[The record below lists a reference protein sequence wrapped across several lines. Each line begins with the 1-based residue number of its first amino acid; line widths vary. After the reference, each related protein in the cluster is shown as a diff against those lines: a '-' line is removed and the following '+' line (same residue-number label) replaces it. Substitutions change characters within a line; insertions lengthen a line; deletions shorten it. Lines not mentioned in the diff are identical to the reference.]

1 MKTITVVGTRP
12 ELIRLSVVLKTLNN
26 HVKNILVHTGQNFDY
41 ELNKIFFDEMKIQ
54 KPNYQINLKNNSPY
68 NTISKI
74 FVEIEKIIL
83 KEKPDAF
90 IVLGDTNSCL
100 SAYCAKRYK
109 IPVFHIEAGNRCY
122 DLRVPEEI
130 NRKIIDHISDINVT
144 YSEVAKQNLLREN
157 LDPDKVFNIGSPL
170 YEVYN
175 YYKGKIL
182 KSDILKKLKL
192 KRNEYFLV
200 SVHREENVENNK
212 NFLDFINFVNFLSQ
226 KYKKKIIVTTH
237 PRTMKKVNLL
247 KNIKKNII
255 FLKPFSYFD
264 YCKLQINSKLV
275 FSDSGSISEESS
287 IMGFDAINLRSTNER
302 QEAVEYGAVGM
313 SHFDLD
319 IIEDLINVENKK
331 YYKEIVNDY
340 KSKNFSKIFLKI
352 LFSYKNYVKEY
363 TWKEKKK

>member
-1 MKTITVVGTRP
+1 MKTLTVVGTRP
-12 ELIRLSVVLKTLNN
+12 ELIRLSRVLNILNN
-26 HVKNILVHTGQNFDY
+26 TLENVLVHTGQNYDY
-41 ELNKIFFDEMKIQ
+41 ELNEIFFKEMKIK
-54 KPNYQINLKNNSPY
+54 KPDYKIDLKNSSP
-68 NTISKI
+68 NQAISKI

-83 KEKPDAF
+83 IEKPDAF

-130 NRKIIDHISDINVT
+130 NRKIIDHISDINLT
-144 YSEVAKQNLLREN
+144 YSQVAKQNLLREN
-157 LDPDKVFNIGSPL
+157 IDPDKVFNIGSPL
-170 YEVYN
+170 YEVFN
-175 YYKGKIL
+175 YYKKNIL
-182 KSDILKKLKL
+182 RSNILKKLKL
-192 KRNEYFLV
+192 KKNEYFLV
-200 SVHREENVENNK
+200 SVHREENVENSQNFK
-212 NFLDFINFVNFLSQ
+212 NFINFLNFLSQ
-226 KYKKKIIVTTH
+226 KYKKKIIVSTH
-237 PRTMKKVNLL
+237 PRTMKKVKSL
-247 KNIKKNII
+247 KNFEKNII

-264 YCKLQINSKLV
+264 YSKLQINSKIV

-319 IIEDLINVENKK
+319 IIEKLINVENKK

>member
-1 MKTITVVGTRP
+1 M
-12 ELIRLSVVLKTLNN
+12 
-26 HVKNILVHTGQNFDY
+26 
-41 ELNKIFFDEMKIQ
+41 
-54 KPNYQINLKNNSPY
+54 
-68 NTISKI
+68 
-74 FVEIEKIIL
+74 
-83 KEKPDAF
+83 
-90 IVLGDTNSCL
+90 
-100 SAYCAKRYK
+100 
-109 IPVFHIEAGNRCY
+109 
-122 DLRVPEEI
+122 
-130 NRKIIDHISDINVT
+130 
-144 YSEVAKQNLLREN
+144 
-157 LDPDKVFNIGSPL
+157 DPDKVFNIGSPL

-287 IMGFDAINLRSTNER
+287 IMGFDAINL
-302 QEAVEYGAVGM
+302 
-313 SHFDLD
+313 DLQMKD
-319 IIEDLINVENKK
+319 KKLLNMVLLVCPILI
-331 YYKEIVNDY
+331 
-340 KSKNFSKIFLKI
+340 
-352 LFSYKNYVKEY
+352 
-363 TWKEKKK
+363 